1 MLFEETVP
9 ELRLRCAV
17 VSFGNVG
24 SEYEYYT
31 LPEWTVDDFIASWGN
46 ASAAAEGGVARL

>member
-1 MLFEETVP
+1 MDAH

-31 LPEWTVDDFIASWGN
+31 LPEWTVDAFIASWGD
-46 ASAAAEGGVARL
+46 ASAAAEGSVARL

>member
-1 MLFEETVP
+1 MFEGTVP
-9 ELRLRCAV
+9 ELSLRCAV

-31 LPEWTVDDFIASWGN
+31 LPEWTVDDFIASWGG
-46 ASAAAEGGVARL
+46 ASAAAVGSVARL